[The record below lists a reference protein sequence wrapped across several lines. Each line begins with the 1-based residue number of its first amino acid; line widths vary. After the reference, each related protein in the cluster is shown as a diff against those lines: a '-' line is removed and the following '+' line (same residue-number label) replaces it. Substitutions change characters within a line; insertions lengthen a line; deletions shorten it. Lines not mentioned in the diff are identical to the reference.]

1 MNAPKFLSSGD
12 SAITVEFGNEIS
24 AEINAC
30 VHALDKALHKKNIL
44 GIVETVPTFRS
55 LLIIYDPCITGGEK
69 LKAKITKLCGDLEAS
84 SEGKK
89 RIIEIPVLYGG
100 EYGEDLKDVAEIN
113 KLTEDEVIKIHSGT
127 DYLIYMLGF
136 FLGIIYLNV
145 ASTRYVVDVGIWSE
159 WFRSQ
164 YLGYDLKSFDYMWYV
179 AQIRLL
185 PAGGLAILGGTKF
198 RKIAAYLFLLW
209 AGLASGMILT
219 SALLMLGVKGLIL
232 CVISMLP
239 HFLCYI
245 PAYAMLLLYLFRYPV
260 SEWNSTKTLSFVL
273 FLTMGIALECLVNP
287 VLLKMFLRTL

>member
-84 SEGKK
+84 SEGRK

-136 FLGIIYLNV
+136 LPGFAYLGGLDDRIKTPRLQNPRTKIH
-145 ASTRYVVDVGIWSE
+145 AGAVGIGGEQTGIYPLS
-159 WFRSQ
+159 S
-164 YLGYDLKSFDYMWYV
+164 
-179 AQIRLL
+179 
-185 PAGGLAILGGTKF
+185 PGGLRLIGTTPVKPYDPERDEPILYSAGDYIRFVPIDKETFDDISAKVQNGTYECRIIGGD
-198 RKIAAYLFLLW
+198 
-209 AGLASGMILT
+209 G
-219 SALLMLGVKGLIL
+219 
-232 CVISMLP
+232 
-239 HFLCYI
+239 
-245 PAYAMLLLYLFRYPV
+245 
-260 SEWNSTKTLSFVL
+260 E
-273 FLTMGIALECLVNP
+273 
-287 VLLKMFLRTL
+287 

>member
-84 SEGKK
+84 SDGRK

-136 FLGIIYLNV
+136 LPGFAYLGGLDPRLHTPRLDSPRTCIP
-145 ASTRYVVDVGIWSE
+145 AGSVGI
-159 WFRSQ
+159 
-164 YLGYDLKSFDYMWYV
+164 GG
-179 AQIRLL
+179 AQTGVY
-185 PAGGLAILGGTKF
+185 P
-198 RKIAAYLFLLW
+198 
-209 AGLASGMILT
+209 LASPGGWQ
-219 SALLMLGVKGLIL
+219 LLG
-232 CVISMLP
+232 
-239 HFLCYI
+239 
-245 PAYAMLLLYLFRYPV
+245 RTPV
-260 SEWNSTKTLSFVL
+260 SVFDRQRQEPILYRAGDLVHFVPISPAEYEE
-273 FLTMGIALECLVNP
+273 IARAVAAGTYTVQVEEVSVCD
-287 VLLKMFLRTL
+287 

>member
-1 MNAPKFLSSGD
+1 M
-12 SAITVEFGNEIS
+12 
-24 AEINAC
+24 
-30 VHALDKALHKKNIL
+30 
-44 GIVETVPTFRS
+44 
-55 LLIIYDPCITGGEK
+55 
-69 LKAKITKLCGDLEAS
+69 KIQ
-84 SEGKK
+84 
-89 RIIEIPVLYGG
+89 RRQRYPI
-100 EYGEDLKDVAEIN
+100 
-113 KLTEDEVIKIHSGT
+113 
-127 DYLIYMLGF
+127 LIYMLGF

-219 SALLMLGVKGLIL
+219 SALLMLGVKGFIL

>member
-1 MNAPKFLSSGD
+1 MDYSFLQCGEGALTVHLGD
-12 SAITVEFGNEIS
+12 GIDPAINRRVTALQGAIGSAGLRGITDLIPAYADLTVCYDCTVIS
-24 AEINAC
+24 A
-30 VHALDKALHKKNIL
+30 KALQRQL
-44 GIVETVPTFRS
+44 RRLLDS
-55 LLIIYDPCITGGEK
+55 LSVAGQDRRRVFQL
-69 LKAKITKLCGDLEAS
+69 
-84 SEGKK
+84 
-89 RIIEIPVLYGG
+89 PVCYGG
-100 EYGEDLKDVAEIN
+100 DYGPDLDFVCHHSGLSAQ
-113 KLTEDEVIKIHSGT
+113 EVIELHSAP

-164 YLGYDLKSFDYMWYV
+164 YLGYDLKSFDYMWYI

-232 CVISMLP
+232 CIISMLP

>member
-136 FLGIIYLNV
+136 LPGFAYLGGLDPRLHTPRLDSPRTCIP
-145 ASTRYVVDVGIWSE
+145 AGSVGI
-159 WFRSQ
+159 
-164 YLGYDLKSFDYMWYV
+164 GG
-179 AQIRLL
+179 AQTGVY
-185 PAGGLAILGGTKF
+185 P
-198 RKIAAYLFLLW
+198 
-209 AGLASGMILT
+209 LASPGGWQ
-219 SALLMLGVKGLIL
+219 LLG
-232 CVISMLP
+232 
-239 HFLCYI
+239 
-245 PAYAMLLLYLFRYPV
+245 RTPV
-260 SEWNSTKTLSFVL
+260 SVFDRQRQEPILYRAGDLVHFVPISPAEYEE
-273 FLTMGIALECLVNP
+273 IARAVAAGTYTVQVEEVP
-287 VLLKMFLRTL
+287 VCD

>member
-30 VHALDKALHKKNIL
+30 VHALDKALRKKNIL

-113 KLTEDEVIKIHSGT
+113 KLTEDEVVKIHSGT

-136 FLGIIYLNV
+136 TPGFPYLGGLSEKIACPRLSKPRTAV
-145 ASTRYVVDVGIWSE
+145 PAGSVGIAETQTGIYPLLSPGGW
-159 WFRSQ
+159 RIIGKTP
-164 YLGYDLKSFDYMWYV
+164 LRLFDP
-179 AQIRLL
+179 QIE
-185 PAGGLAILGGTKF
+185 P
-198 RKIAAYLFLLW
+198 
-209 AGLASGMILT
+209 
-219 SALLMLGVKGLIL
+219 
-232 CVISMLP
+232 
-239 HFLCYI
+239 
-245 PAYAMLLLYLFRYPV
+245 
-260 SEWNSTKTLSFVL
+260 
-273 FLTMGIALECLVNP
+273 P
-287 VLLKMFLRTL
+287 VLLRAGDYLRFVPISRSHRSVA

>member
-1 MNAPKFLSSGD
+1 M
-12 SAITVEFGNEIS
+12 
-24 AEINAC
+24 
-30 VHALDKALHKKNIL
+30 
-44 GIVETVPTFRS
+44 
-55 LLIIYDPCITGGEK
+55 
-69 LKAKITKLCGDLEAS
+69 KIQ
-84 SEGKK
+84 
-89 RIIEIPVLYGG
+89 RRQRYPI
-100 EYGEDLKDVAEIN
+100 
-113 KLTEDEVIKIHSGT
+113 
-127 DYLIYMLGF
+127 LIYMLGF

-239 HFLCYI
+239 HFLFYI

-260 SEWNSTKTLSFVL
+260 SEFYEDVKFCIISYYGNCIRVSGQSGIVENVFENIIKTN
-273 FLTMGIALECLVNP
+273 I
-287 VLLKMFLRTL
+287 LLCVVMRAQKHLA

>member
-84 SEGKK
+84 SEDRK

-100 EYGEDLKDVAEIN
+100 KYGEDLKDVAEIN
-113 KLTEDEVIKIHSGT
+113 KLTEDEVVKIHSGT

-136 FLGIIYLNV
+136 LPGF
-145 ASTRYVVDVGIWSE
+145 A
-159 WFRSQ
+159 
-164 YLGYDLKSFDYMWYV
+164 YLGSKTSIPVSSFSSLFAV
-179 AQIRLL
+179 TSNGSSSTLSAGSIS
-185 PAGGLAILGGTKF
+185 PAGTLSKNCPAGYRNSRFSRSLGSPLDGFQIVMQLT
-198 RKIAAYLFLLW
+198 
-209 AGLASGMILT
+209 ASGSI
-219 SALLMLGVKGLIL
+219 
-232 CVISMLP
+232 
-239 HFLCYI
+239 F
-245 PAYAMLLLYLFRYPV
+245 
-260 SEWNSTKTLSFVL
+260 
-273 FLTMGIALECLVNP
+273 
-287 VLLKMFLRTL
+287 

>member
-136 FLGIIYLNV
+136 LPGFAYLGGLDDRIKTPRLQNPRTKIH
-145 ASTRYVVDVGIWSE
+145 AGAVGIGGEQTGIYPLSSPGGW
-159 WFRSQ
+159 R
-164 YLGYDLKSFDYMWYV
+164 LIGTTPVKPYDPERDEPILYSAGDYIRFVPIDKETFDDISAKVQNGTYECRIIGGDGEGVLKS
-179 AQIRLL
+179 LL
-185 PAGGLAILGGTKF
+185 PECYPQFRTAEEKALRLWGLTHPA
-198 RKIAAYLFLLW
+198 LW
-209 AGLASGMILT
+209 TFAPT
-219 SALLMLGVKGLIL
+219 
-232 CVISMLP
+232 
-239 HFLCYI
+239 
-245 PAYAMLLLYLFRYPV
+245 
-260 SEWNSTKTLSFVL
+260 T
-273 FLTMGIALECLVNP
+273 
-287 VLLKMFLRTL
+287 

>member
-1 MNAPKFLSSGD
+1 M
-12 SAITVEFGNEIS
+12 
-24 AEINAC
+24 
-30 VHALDKALHKKNIL
+30 
-44 GIVETVPTFRS
+44 
-55 LLIIYDPCITGGEK
+55 
-69 LKAKITKLCGDLEAS
+69 KIQ
-84 SEGKK
+84 
-89 RIIEIPVLYGG
+89 RRQRYPI
-100 EYGEDLKDVAEIN
+100 
-113 KLTEDEVIKIHSGT
+113 
-127 DYLIYMLGF
+127 LIYMLGF

-245 PAYAMLLLYLFRYPV
+245 PAYAMLLLYLF
-260 SEWNSTKTLSFVL
+260 LSL
-273 FLTMGIALECLVNP
+273 IHI
-287 VLLKMFLRTL
+287 

>member
-1 MNAPKFLSSGD
+1 M
-12 SAITVEFGNEIS
+12 
-24 AEINAC
+24 
-30 VHALDKALHKKNIL
+30 
-44 GIVETVPTFRS
+44 
-55 LLIIYDPCITGGEK
+55 
-69 LKAKITKLCGDLEAS
+69 KIQ
-84 SEGKK
+84 
-89 RIIEIPVLYGG
+89 RRQRYPI
-100 EYGEDLKDVAEIN
+100 
-113 KLTEDEVIKIHSGT
+113 
-127 DYLIYMLGF
+127 LIYMLGF

-159 WFRSQ
+159 WFRRQ

-239 HFLCYI
+239 HFCAIYPLMQCFYYI
-245 PAYAMLLLYLFRYPV
+245 YSDIR
-260 SEWNSTKTLSFVL
+260 
-273 FLTMGIALECLVNP
+273 
-287 VLLKMFLRTL
+287 

>member
-1 MNAPKFLSSGD
+1 M
-12 SAITVEFGNEIS
+12 
-24 AEINAC
+24 
-30 VHALDKALHKKNIL
+30 
-44 GIVETVPTFRS
+44 
-55 LLIIYDPCITGGEK
+55 
-69 LKAKITKLCGDLEAS
+69 KIQ
-84 SEGKK
+84 
-89 RIIEIPVLYGG
+89 RRQRYPI
-100 EYGEDLKDVAEIN
+100 
-113 KLTEDEVIKIHSGT
+113 
-127 DYLIYMLGF
+127 LIYMLGF

-209 AGLASGMILT
+209 AGLASGMIL
-219 SALLMLGVKGLIL
+219 

-260 SEWNSTKTLSFVL
+260 SEWNSTKTLSFVV

>member
-30 VHALDKALHKKNIL
+30 VHALDKALRKKNIL

-100 EYGEDLKDVAEIN
+100 KYGEDLKDVAEIN

-136 FLGIIYLNV
+136 LPGFAYLGGLDDRIKTPRLQNPRTKIH
-145 ASTRYVVDVGIWSE
+145 AGAVGIGGE
-159 WFRSQ
+159 QTGIYPRRLET
-164 YLGYDLKSFDYMWYV
+164 YRYDTRKAVRPGKRRADTLFCR
-179 AQIRLL
+179 RLY
-185 PAGGLAILGGTKF
+185 
-198 RKIAAYLFLLW
+198 KI
-209 AGLASGMILT
+209 
-219 SALLMLGVKGLIL
+219 
-232 CVISMLP
+232 CP
-239 HFLCYI
+239 D
-245 PAYAMLLLYLFRYPV
+245 
-260 SEWNSTKTLSFVL
+260 
-273 FLTMGIALECLVNP
+273 
-287 VLLKMFLRTL
+287 

>member
-1 MNAPKFLSSGD
+1 M
-12 SAITVEFGNEIS
+12 
-24 AEINAC
+24 
-30 VHALDKALHKKNIL
+30 
-44 GIVETVPTFRS
+44 
-55 LLIIYDPCITGGEK
+55 
-69 LKAKITKLCGDLEAS
+69 KIQ
-84 SEGKK
+84 
-89 RIIEIPVLYGG
+89 RRQRYPI
-100 EYGEDLKDVAEIN
+100 
-113 KLTEDEVIKIHSGT
+113 
-127 DYLIYMLGF
+127 LIYMLGF

-164 YLGYDLKSFDYMWYV
+164 YLGYDLKSFD
-179 AQIRLL
+179 
-185 PAGGLAILGGTKF
+185 
-198 RKIAAYLFLLW
+198 YLFLLW